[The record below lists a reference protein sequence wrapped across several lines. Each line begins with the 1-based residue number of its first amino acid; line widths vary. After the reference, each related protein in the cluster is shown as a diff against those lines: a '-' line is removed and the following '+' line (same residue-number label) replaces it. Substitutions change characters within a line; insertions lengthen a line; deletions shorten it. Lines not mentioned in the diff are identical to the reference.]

1 MALRHAAARFAALG
15 AVSSTTATRAFG
27 TSAMRATEAQKES
40 IASFMSAFEAV
51 KPSTMDNPSTPSAF
65 MKPLPEV
72 PATPPAKLTLNFYVP
87 HNIEFD
93 GAEVDQVQ
101 VPATSGDMGVLPGH
115 VPTVVQMRPGV
126 VAVTLNDKEV
136 QKVRAR
142 VITKRS
148 LDGAYDEIERRA
160 RRARDRAAGN
170 PTAKSTVSGIA
181 LVPVSNRAR
190 FPGIGTKS
198 ASFGFFLSV
207 RRVRSPRRSPP
218 PFFFSQYFVSSGFA
232 FVHADS
238 TTDICAVEAVPV
250 EQLDAEA
257 VKKGLADYQAKLVN
271 AKDDY
276 EKASAQIGIEVCG
289 AMNSAL
295 GN

>member
-65 MKPLPEV
+65 MKPLPDV

-93 GAEVDQVQ
+93 GAEVYQVQ

-170 PTAKSTVSGIA
+170 PTAKSTRGIA
-181 LVPVSNRAR
+181 LVPVSLPR

-198 ASFGFFLSV
+198 ASGFFLSV
-207 RRVRSPRRSPP
+207 RRVRSRDRSPP
-218 PFFFSQYFVSSGFA
+218 LSFLSQYFVSSGFA